1 MLENSSLNIFKKIK
15 KKRKK
20 LEYCR
25 KHHKNFSEDEKQK
38 LVKYKILQN
47 VKKRFIIIIR
57 KYFIK

>member
-1 MLENSSLNIFKKIK
+1 MPENSSLNIFKKIK
-15 KKRKK
+15 KKKK
-20 LEYCR
+20 KAR
-25 KHHKNFSEDEKQK
+25 IHHKNFSEDEKQK